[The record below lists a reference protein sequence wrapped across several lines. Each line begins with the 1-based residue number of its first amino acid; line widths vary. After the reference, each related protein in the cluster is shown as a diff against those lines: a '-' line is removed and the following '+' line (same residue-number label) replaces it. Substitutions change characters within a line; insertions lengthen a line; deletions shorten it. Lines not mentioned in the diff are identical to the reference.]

1 MISTKRANGKA
12 LDDGPPMSER
22 RQRRAGEILAAAR
35 EVFLEKGFERTSV
48 SEIASRVGVVE
59 GSVFSYFPTKR
70 DLLHEVLR
78 ELYEPLIKDVG
89 EVYARL
95 RGLRARLR
103 FIIWRHVRVYVETPG
118 LARLV
123 LHEVRTGPEY
133 ASSGLYALH
142 VRYTQYV
149 RLALDDAVKDGELS
163 TAVDVEM
170 VRSMLYGGLEHL
182 MWPVLYGRHRIDVD
196 GVADRNTDLMLQ
208 GLQPLREREQQGSY
222 EARLARLEALAAAAP
237 APARRR
243 AKPASTRAP

>member
-1 MISTKRANGKA
+1 MKTNAKRANGNIV
-12 LDDGPPMSER
+12 DDSSRMSER

-35 EVFLEKGFERTSV
+35 DVFLEKGFERTAV
-48 SEIASRVGVVE
+48 SEIASRVGIVE
-59 GSVFSYFPTKR
+59 GSVFSYFATKR

-89 EVYARL
+89 DGYARL
-95 RGLRARLR
+95 QGLRARLR

-133 ASSGLYALH
+133 ASSGLYEMH

-149 RLALDDAVKDGELS
+149 RRALEDAVEDGEL
-163 TAVDVEM
+163 TTTVDAEM
-170 VRSMLYGGLEHL
+170 LRSMLYGGLEHL
-182 MWPVLYGRHRIDVD
+182 MWPVLYGKHRVDVEL
-196 GVADRNTDLMLQ
+196 VADRYTDLMLQ
-208 GLQPLREREQQGSY
+208 GLQPTRECEHNGH
-222 EARLARLEALAAAAP
+222 EWRLARLEALVVAPP

-243 AKPASTRAP
+243 AKATRTRTS